1 MDDTENPLLWP
12 GPSEQLAGEGLHM
25 GRVVNLQAHLSLHLG
40 DKGTLDTG
48 VSCVVCMRDRVCV
61 LAHARVHA
69 LGCAH
74 M

>member
-1 MDDTENPLLWP
+1 MDDTENPLFGP

-48 VSCVVCMRDRVCV
+48 ISCVVWLTREVVSNSPECC
-61 LAHARVHA
+61 
-69 LGCAH
+69 
-74 M
+74 